1 MKLRDV
7 VDQQH
12 VVVPLAAQ
20 TVKEATER
28 LAETLI
34 ASGAVAPGEANRLNA
49 VIRNA
54 WPEDMV
60 SVGEHAFL
68 PHFRTEAVRKL
79 ATAIG
84 VSVTPIRWEKDPNRT
99 ARIVILIVAPPRE
112 TPTYLQVLSAF
123 ARILS
128 DPATVLAILAAKTPE
143 QLTQVG
149 ALASVELPTHLS
161 VRDLMTAQVL
171 SASPEQTLGDVA
183 RLMMDKDVRALPIVD
198 DNGSLMGMV
207 THRELLKYLIPDYL
221 NRTKSG
227 KFRALPAAMTTP
239 GHPGGGGGGGGGA
252 SDPRVLPVKD
262 VMSRAVLCL
271 SEDQTLT
278 DVANLMNN
286 KDVDRFPVVREGIV
300 VGFLT
305 RADLIRRL
313 VATP

>member
-1 MKLRDV
+1 VRLQEV
-7 VDQQH
+7 VEQQH
-12 VVVPLAAQ
+12 ALVPLLAH

-28 LAETLI
+28 LAERLV
-34 ASGAVAPGEANRLNA
+34 ASGVVSEANRLSA

-79 ATAIG
+79 ATAVG
-84 VSVTPIRWEKDPNRT
+84 VSPTPIRWEKDPNRT

-112 TPTYLQVLSAF
+112 TPTYLQVVGAF
-123 ARILS
+123 ARLLS
-128 DPATVLAILAAKTPE
+128 DPATVLAMLAAKTPE
-143 QLTQVG
+143 QLVQIG
-149 ALASVELPTHLS
+149 ALQAVELPSHLS
-161 VRDLMTAQVL
+161 VRDLMTPHVL
-171 SASPEQTLGDVA
+171 AARPDQTLGDVA
-183 RLMMDKDVRALPIVD
+183 RLMMDKDVRALPVVD
-198 DNGSLMGMV
+198 DNGSLVGMV
-207 THRELLKYLIPDYL
+207 THRELLRYLIPDYL
-221 NRTKSG
+221 QRSKSG
-227 KFRALPAAMTTP
+227 KFRALPANPAP
-239 GHPGGGGGGGGGA
+239 GHGA
-252 SDPRVLPVKD
+252 GDPRELPVRD

-278 DVANLMNN
+278 DVANLMSN
-286 KDVDRFPVVREGIV
+286 KDVDRFPVVREGVV

>member
-1 MKLRDV
+1 VKLQDV
-7 VDQQH
+7 VEQQH
-12 VVVPLAAQ
+12 VVVPLTAH
-20 TVKEATER
+20 TVREATER
-28 LAETLI
+28 LAERLV
-34 ASGAVAPGEANRLNA
+34 ASGVVAEAKRLDA

-68 PHFRTEAVRKL
+68 PHFRTEAVKRI
-79 ATAIG
+79 ATAVGI
-84 VSVTPIRWEKDPNRT
+84 SQTPIHWEKDANRT

-123 ARILS
+123 ARLLS
-128 DPATVLAILAAKTPE
+128 DPAIVLAMLAAKSPE
-143 QLTQVG
+143 QFVQIG
-149 ALASVELPTHLS
+149 ALQGVELPTHLA
-161 VRDLMTAQVL
+161 VRDLMTLDVL
-171 SASPEQTLGDVA
+171 SARPDQNLGDVA
-183 RLMMDKDVRALPIVD
+183 RLMMDKDVRALPVVD

-221 NRTKSG
+221 QRSKSG
-227 KFRALPAAMTTP
+227 KFKALPATLMAGNP
-239 GHPGGGGGGGGGA
+239 GS
-252 SDPRVLPVKD
+252 SDPRGLPVKD

-313 VATP
+313 VANP

>member
-1 MKLRDV
+1 MKLQEV

-12 VVVPLAAQ
+12 VVVPLVAQ

-28 LAETLI
+28 LAERLV
-34 ASGAVAPGEANRLNA
+34 ASGAAIEANRLNA

-79 ATAIG
+79 ATAMG
-84 VSVTPIRWEKDPNRT
+84 VSTTPIRWEKDANRA

-112 TPTYLQVLSAF
+112 TSTYLQVVGAI
-123 ARILS
+123 ARLLS
-128 DPATVLAILAAKTPE
+128 DPATVLAMLAAKSPE
-143 QLTQVG
+143 QLVQIG
-149 ALASVELPTHLS
+149 ALQNVELPTHLA
-161 VRDLMTAQVL
+161 VRDLMTSHVI
-171 SASPEQTLGDVA
+171 SARPEQQLGDVA
-183 RLMMDKDVRALPIVD
+183 RMMMEKDVRALPVVD
-198 DNGSLMGMV
+198 EHGALVGMV

-221 NRTKSG
+221 QRSKSG
-227 KFRALPAAMTTP
+227 KFRALPANMMA
-239 GHPGGGGGGGGGA
+239 GQG
-252 SDPRVLPVKD
+252 SVDPRGLPVKD

-313 VATP
+313 VASP

>member
-1 MKLRDV
+1 VKLQDV
-7 VDQQH
+7 VDRQH
-12 VVVPLAAQ
+12 VVVPLIAES
-20 TVKEATER
+20 VREATER
-28 LAETLI
+28 LAERLI
-34 ASGAVAPGEANRLNA
+34 ASGVVAEANRLNA
-49 VIRNA
+49 VVRNA

-79 ATAIG
+79 ATAVG

-112 TPTYLQVLSAF
+112 TATYLQVLSAF
-123 ARILS
+123 ARLLS

-143 QLTQVG
+143 QLAQIG
-149 ALASVELPTHLS
+149 AFASVELATHLS

-198 DNGSLMGMV
+198 DHGSLMGMV

-227 KFRALPAAMTTP
+227 KFRALPAGMLS
-239 GHPGGGGGGGGGA
+239 GHGGA
-252 SDPRVLPVKD
+252 GDPRGLPVKD